1 MSGSTYGDINQRTAA
16 WAATEMLE
24 HARPIIVLS
33 DYGQPKPLPKNKA
46 EQVKFRR
53 PVPYVVSTTQLTE
66 GVTPTSHKTKYVDV
80 PVTMGQYGDLAEIT
94 DRVNDLSED
103 PVLRD
108 MSMLSGEQAAETIE
122 MVTWGV
128 IKGGTNVI
136 YGASADTSRSD
147 VNDAIT
153 LSTQRSA
160 TRFLQ
165 AQRGKPMS
173 GKMSSSVQYGTE
185 AIAPAYLA
193 FGHTDLDADVRD
205 ITGFVP
211 CEKYGTMKPLPY
223 EIGKV
228 ETVRYIL
235 TPLLD
240 PFLAS
245 GSATLN
251 GMISQAGSNV
261 DVYPLIIC
269 AKEAY
274 GVVPLRGAG
283 AIHPTVLNPGTPS
296 KSDPL
301 GQRGYVGWKSWFAAV
316 VLNQAWLVR
325 LEVGAIDLTAVSTS

>member
-1 MSGSTYGDINQRTAA
+1 MAGSTYGDISQRTAA
-16 WAATEMLE
+16 WAATEML
-24 HARPIIVLS
+24 AYAGPIIVLS
-33 DYGQPKPLPKNKA
+33 DYGQAKPLPSNKA

-53 PVPYVVSTTQLTE
+53 PVPYAVSTTQLTE

-128 IKGGTNVI
+128 IRGGTNVI
-136 YGASADTSRSD
+136 YAAAADTVRAD
-147 VNDAIT
+147 VNDPIT
-153 LSTQRSA
+153 LSVQRSA
-160 TRFLQ
+160 ARFLQ

-173 GKMSSSVQYGTE
+173 SKMSSSVQWATE
-185 AIAPAYLA
+185 ALAPGFLA
-193 FGHTDLDADVRD
+193 FGHTDLDSDVRD

-211 CEKYGTMKPLPY
+211 CERYGTMKPLPY

-240 PFLAS
+240 PFL
-245 GSATLN
+245 GTGNGTLN
-251 GMISQAGSNV
+251 GMVSISGSNV
-261 DVYPLIIC
+261 DVYPIVFV

-301 GQRGYVGWKSWFAAV
+301 GQRGYVGWKAWFAAV
-316 VLNQAWLVR
+316 VLNQAWMVR
-325 LEVGAIDLTAVSTS
+325 AEVGATDLNPVL